1 MTQNNSDSNTRR
13 KRARCTVQKKTF
25 EPVEDLETYVQSD
38 WRLDAK
44 GKSRL
49 LEVNPNPGWCWDDH
63 LAKMAT
69 YANISYLG
77 MLAAIIEAAKERYG
91 LETTGKIELSR
102 KCLKPCPGK
111 ARLNVLRNS
120 RKKLRLK
127 AQLSPE
133 MAGREMF
140 SQAIPK
146 L

>member
-111 ARLNVLRNS
+111 ARLNVLLSS
-120 RKKLRLK
+120 RQKLK
-127 AQLSPE
+127 PAQ
-133 MAGREMF
+133 
-140 SQAIPK
+140 
-146 L
+146 